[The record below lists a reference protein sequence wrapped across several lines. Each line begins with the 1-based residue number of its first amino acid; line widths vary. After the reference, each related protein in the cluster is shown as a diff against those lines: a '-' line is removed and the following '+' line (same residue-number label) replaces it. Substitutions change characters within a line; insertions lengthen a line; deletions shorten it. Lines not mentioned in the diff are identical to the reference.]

1 MRCAFA
7 LFLKS
12 ADECFKDTPKVLLEK
27 GTKIQ
32 P

>member
-1 MRCAFA
+1 MRRAFA

-12 ADECFKDTPKVLLEK
+12 ADECFKDTPKAILEK
-27 GTKIQ
+27 DTKIK